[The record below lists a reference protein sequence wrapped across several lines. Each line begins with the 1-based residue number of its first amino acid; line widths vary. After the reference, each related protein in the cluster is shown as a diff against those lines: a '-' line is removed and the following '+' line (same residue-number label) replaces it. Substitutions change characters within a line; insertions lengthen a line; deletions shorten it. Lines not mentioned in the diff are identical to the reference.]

1 MDWSSGWKLEI
12 NGGDE
17 VGVPRWRPE
26 IFRSLGTQKQKQS
39 NKTTSPVNTEKNP
52 TSFLNLE
59 MKWKWS
65 LLHLLKVMSLT
76 VFQYLTSFLSY
87 LNLFDNLWRKV
98 MYRSFKVTRK
108 SCASLRLMNNTWS
121 CDVQRVHTHLICKV
135 LSDVTH
141 GFLSNFIWSVH
152 NFTSHVVS
160 FTFQTNL
167 NNSRTK

>member
-98 MYRSFKVTRK
+98 M
-108 SCASLRLMNNTWS
+108 S